1 LTGSDRSIVRA
12 GGGGRTL
19 LVESLQPASPPARQ
33 PASPPASQ
41 PASQPQ
47 PRRPSPPAG

>member
-19 LVESLQPASPPARQ
+19 LVESLQPARPPARPPASRPAPAPPAQ
-33 PASPPASQ
+33 PAS
-41 PASQPQ
+41 
-47 PRRPSPPAG
+47 RL